1 MHVKAETLSPGGS
14 SRTLRLAGSIL
25 VLVLPLLFLELMR
38 LLNAG
43 QSSASGLLGRAAFVL
58 ACLGAAWASQ
68 AVQARKSLFLS
79 PLALLA
85 VAGAAGTVLWLG
97 EPVWAGWVF
106 LGAFYA
112 LLLLIGDY
120 LPGKLRWLGIVVLAA
135 AAGAVPAAWAQIET
149 RFSEEEFMAAFL
161 AAILTVFWLIL
172 NWAWRTLRKHLRVR
186 VEQTTFLPARAF
198 WGAALAVGLLGTLA
212 VGLAYQG
219 SFYPAEAPLFAGISE
234 ENPFLCGEVEGSAAI
249 YSGPQV
255 YEGLL
260 ERVEANPRKGPP
272 EYALL
277 ALGRGDEEHLAAFK
291 HSLLEEA
298 ELGAFTEPAR
308 SIKYGQYQAA
318 MRVYYYVRVQEAYP
332 ELFSAEEEQR
342 LKAWFSAINRRA
354 QTVEWVDWMYALA
367 FNMRPW
373 GPYENQKTGAGLI
386 SLLER
391 YGLGDPQLSEE
402 NSAYLA
408 ARGGG
413 WEAGF
418 RNTDDAILYQP
429 EWLNNA
435 YFQSLYRET
444 ANTANLERSFE
455 WLLLQS
461 PPDGSP
467 LSYNHIGAAHLAAPS
482 YLGGVLLEDEQLV
495 WLAGRSLNYLQKND
509 LPLSA
514 RPGMEQV
521 LEIDGRSPQVGSCAI
536 FGGSGVP
543 TRSGP
548 LAPDK
553 LVFRDGW
560 EPDSNYLLLN
570 LRFSGWHRYKATN
583 AVVLAYQGGPLV
595 KEVSRGTTAAWL
607 PEGRSLFRDKR
618 IPRENLNG
626 LVIPRRGMNAVLN
639 RLTGLGSPWAQD
651 PPHYARLE
659 RFETLEGVD
668 ISSSVIEDW
677 HGWTHRRSVY
687 FYHEGPIVVIDE
699 ARGPGGEQPAV
710 LWHISG
716 GELVE
721 GSRVVLR
728 GGDRPAQLLLLAVQP
743 GSIEAAHEED
753 GLRLVFLP
761 EQRGRLALATVFLTG
776 EWSQAETSVDEGQQA
791 VRIRLAEQELLIPLE
806 GGQ

>member
-1 MHVKAETLSPGGS
+1 VKAETLSSDGS
-14 SRTLRLAGSIL
+14 GRTFRLVKTML
-25 VLVLPLLFLELMR
+25 VLLLPLLFLELVR
-38 LLNAG
+38 VINE
-43 QSSASGLLGRAAFVL
+43 SPVSISGLLGRAALVL
-58 ACLGAAWASQ
+58 AILGAGWAGHTLASSG
-68 AVQARKSLFLS
+68 ARGFLG
-79 PLALLA
+79 PLAILA
-85 VAGAAGTVLWLG
+85 LAGAAGTVLWLW

-112 LLLLIGDY
+112 LLLMIGDY
-120 LPGKLRWLGIVVLAA
+120 LPGKLRWLGIGVLAA

-149 RFSEEEFMAAFL
+149 RFSEEEFMAAFQAAVL
-161 AAILTVFWLIL
+161 ALFWLVL
-172 NWAWRTLRKHLRVR
+172 RWAWKLLSANLRIRRDQSV
-186 VEQTTFLPARAF
+186 FMPAPLF
-198 WGAALAVGLLGTLA
+198 WGAALAVGIVGTLA
-212 VGLAYQG
+212 AVRAYQG
-219 SFYPAEAPLFAGISE
+219 SFYLAEAPLFAGISE
-234 ENPFLCGEVEGSAAI
+234 ENPFMCGAVESSAAL
-249 YSGPQV
+249 YSGQQV

-277 ALGRGDEEHLAAFK
+277 ALGSGDRENLAAFK
-291 HSLLEEA
+291 QSLLEEA
-298 ELGAFTEPAR
+298 EQGAFTGPAH

-318 MRVYYYVRVQEAYP
+318 MRVYFYSQIQEAYP
-332 ELFSAEEEQR
+332 DLFTQEEEDR
-342 LKAWFSAINRRA
+342 LEAWFASVNRRA

-373 GPYENQKTGAGLI
+373 GPYENQQTGAGLI

-391 YGLGDPQLSEE
+391 FELGDPQESEK
-402 NSAYLA
+402 NQAYLVE
-408 ARGGG
+408 RGGG
-413 WEAGF
+413 WEMGF

-435 YFQSLYRET
+435 YFQSLYRGTTKT
-444 ANTANLERSFE
+444 ANIQRSFE

-461 PPDGSP
+461 PPDGYP
-467 LSYNHIGAAHLAAPS
+467 LSYNHIGAAHLAAPA
-482 YLGGVLLEDEQLV
+482 YLGGVVLEDEQLV
-495 WLAGRSLNYLQKND
+495 WLAGRSLDYLQNND

-521 LEIDGRSPQVGSCAI
+521 MATVGRSPQVGSCAI

-543 TRSGP
+543 TQSGP

-560 EPDSNYLLLN
+560 EIDSSYLLLN
-570 LRFSGWHRYKATN
+570 LRFSGWHRYKAAN
-583 AVVLAYQGGPLV
+583 AVVLAYQGGPLAR
-595 KEVSRGTTAAWL
+595 EVTRGTTAAWL

-626 LVIPRRGMNAVLN
+626 LVIPRRGLNAVLT
-639 RLTGLGSPWAQD
+639 RLTGIGSVWAQD

-659 RFETLEGVD
+659 RFETLEGLD

-677 HGWTHRRSVY
+677 HGWTQRRTVY
-687 FYHEGPIVVIDE
+687 FYHGGPIVVIDE
-699 ARGPGGEQPAV
+699 AGGPSGEQPAV
-710 LWHISG
+710 LWHTSG
-716 GELVE
+716 GEMVD
-721 GSRVVLR
+721 GSRMVLR
-728 GGDRPAQLLLLAVQP
+728 SGDSPAQLVLLAVQP
-743 GSIEAAHEED
+743 GSVDASQEED

-776 EWSQAETSVDEGQQA
+776 EWSQAEASLDEGQQG
-791 VRIRLAEQELLIPLE
+791 VRIRLAERELLIPLE